1 MYLLVVIEDLDTVRY
16 AQALAEMR
24 DSAGD
29 GAAAELAAFR
39 CTSMP
44 VKTLI
49 VAPTLFV
56 DRFGVVVG
64 CYLPHVL
71 LPVLQVSSFLG

>member
-1 MYLLVVIEDLDTVRY
+1 MYLLVVIEDLDAVRY

-29 GAAAELAAFR
+29 GVAAELAAFG

-56 DRFGVVVG
+56 DRFGMVVG

-71 LPVLQVSSFLG
+71 LLILQVS